1 MRVRLCLASV
11 AAVVLVPLVLV
22 PSAVAVNPLKI
33 KPGKYVGTI
42 TSGLSQGETSF
53 KLDQG
58 GRMKDFSIVF
68 SGEPFCS
75 QPVPESWNHPLPQSG
90 DFRVLEDF
98 RVIKGGAIYPDG
110 SELSYGFYP
119 FPVVQESHQVSGFMQ
134 LDAEFTSRKRAAG
147 YIFVAGDDFI
157 PPTHEGDC
165 RYFVPGGNWQ
175 VKRKG

>member
-1 MRVRLCLASV
+1 MASLAV
-11 AAVVLVPLVLV
+11 GAAVGISLVLAL
-22 PSAVAVNPLKI
+22 SAPGVEAAAKLP

-42 TSGLSQGETSF
+42 TSGFSQGETSF

-58 GRMKDFSIVF
+58 RRMKDFSVVF

-75 QPVPESWNHPLPQSG
+75 QPVPQSWNHPLPQSG
-90 DFRVLEDF
+90 EFRVLEDF

-119 FPVVQESHQVSGFMQ
+119 FPLVEESHQVNGFMQ

-147 YIFVAGDDFI
+147 HIFAESDNFI
-157 PPTHEGDC
+157 PPPHEGVCD
-165 RYFVPGGNWQ
+165 YFVPGGTWQ